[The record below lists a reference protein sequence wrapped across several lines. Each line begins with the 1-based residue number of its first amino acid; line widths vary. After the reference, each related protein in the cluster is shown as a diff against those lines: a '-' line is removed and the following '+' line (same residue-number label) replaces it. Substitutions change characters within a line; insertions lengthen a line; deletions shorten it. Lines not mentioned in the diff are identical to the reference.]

1 MILRE
6 KKNKNKRVPTE
17 KNLCPVDFRGAAIYN
32 EQLEITIHKDVQ
44 CRPIENIESYA

>member
-6 KKNKNKRVPTE
+6 KKNKNKRVSS
-17 KNLCPVDFRGAAIYN
+17 KRNFCPVDFRGAAIKN
-32 EQLEITIHKDVQ
+32 EQLEIPIHKDVQ